1 MERNLSVDSMSI
13 QKGTAIVGNVIDN
26 ITKPMERNLSVELRP
41 QTLDDFVGSQN
52 VINAVKEQIKQ
63 GRVDS
68 TYVISGPPG
77 TGKTSLARAII
88 HYVNGPLE
96 YYDIDEPDT
105 SELSA
110 DTLRATIATSRF
122 SPQWGDY
129 KGIIIDEAHKLRT
142 DVQTLLLK
150 ATEEPPPGTIWFICS
165 SMADKLDGALRRRGS
180 HLIMQGINA
189 VETKELIFNAL
200 SHIGG
205 EVRNKYVSQTDALV
219 SALGNQEVTS
229 PGLIVRAVEKWVTGA
244 TAEEAALVSEVTTV
258 DTFAISKACAFG
270 QWSTL
275 QTLLQAAPRSA
286 ARDIRGNTAGFFRS
300 MLVKEAAGSKKAE
313 RCVWAIEI
321 LAGLSNQSAYEE
333 GLIWASTCAALY
345 KICAAQKE
353 LASKR

>member
-1 MERNLSVDSMSI
+1 
-13 QKGTAIVGNVIDN
+13 
-26 ITKPMERNLSVELRP
+26 MERNLSVELRP
-41 QTLDDFVGSQN
+41 KTLDEFIGSTT
-52 VINAVKEQIKQ
+52 VINTVKEQIKQ

-88 HYVNGPLE
+88 QYVNGPLE
-96 YYDIDEPDT
+96 YYDIEEPDT

-110 DTLRATIATSRF
+110 ETLREKIASSRY

-150 ATEEPPPGTIWFICS
+150 ATEEPASGTIWFICS
-165 SMADKLDGALRRRGS
+165 SQPDKLDAALRRRGS
-180 HLIMQGINA
+180 HLIMQGINPA
-189 VETKELIFNAL
+189 ETRELIFAAL

-205 EVRNKYVSQTDALV
+205 DVRNKYVSQTDALV
-219 SALGNQEVTS
+219 SALTDQEVTS
-229 PGLIVRAVEKWVTGA
+229 PGLIIRAVEKWVTGS
-244 TAEEAALVSEVTTV
+244 TIEEASLVSEVTTV
-258 DTFAISKACAFG
+258 DVFAISKACAYG
-270 QWSTL
+270 KWSEL
-275 QTLLQAAPRSA
+275 QTLLQAAPRST

-300 MLVKEAAGSKKAE
+300 MLIKESAGSKKAE
-313 RCVWAIEI
+313 RCVWAIET
-321 LAGLSNQSAYEE
+321 LASLSNQSAYEE